1 MLGQNKF
8 LDALIA
14 DSERILQAAKHG
26 FIAPFLA
33 LMAVTVGLSVLG
45 LAIFIP
51 YGKRFR
57 VATKDSTLHAF

>member
-1 MLGQNKF
+1 MVFWWNTS
-8 LDALIA
+8 IT
-14 DSERILQAAKHG
+14 EHG
-26 FIAPFLA
+26 FISPFLA

-57 VATKDSTLHAF
+57 IATKDSTLHTL